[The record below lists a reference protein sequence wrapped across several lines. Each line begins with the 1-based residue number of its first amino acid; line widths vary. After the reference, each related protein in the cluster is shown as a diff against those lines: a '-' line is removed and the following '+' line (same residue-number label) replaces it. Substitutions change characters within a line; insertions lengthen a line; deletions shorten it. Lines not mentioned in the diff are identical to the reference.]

1 MLQQLTGQLAP
12 MLSAAAAA
20 SSAAASLAG
29 GAGSASGRRLREV
42 GEQPRSAD
50 RLKAL
55 AARFQGLRDSRI
67 ALRDWLAAERA
78 NRSTKGS
85 PASSGTSG
93 TSGSQRRLRQEDGA
107 REAAPPLLVEGA
119 PSDQSFRGEEL
130 PPLLLVLEG
139 DEAGD
144 MPLWQDGYLI
154 IEVGWVQSSKC
165 ALACL
170 LTGLPC
176 CSAALSAPLL
186 SGRNRNAW
194 IGVPCLCSGM
204 QPPSCPLTPFP
215 LRLRCPR
222 HADAGKQPATCSG
235 PGHVF

>member
-29 GAGSASGRRLREV
+29 GAASGRRLREV

-93 TSGSQRRLRQEDGA
+93 SQRRLRQEDGA

-119 PSDQSFRGEEL
+119 PSDQSFRGKEL

-154 IEVGWVQSSKC
+154 IEVGWVQSSVCPGLLADRTPLLLGSTVCPPTVREEQECVDWC
-165 ALACL
+165 ALPL
-170 LTGLPC
+170 LRH
-176 CSAALSAPLL
+176 AAPLL
-186 SGRNRNAW
+186 
-194 IGVPCLCSGM
+194 
-204 QPPSCPLTPFP
+204 PPHTLPAAAALPA
-215 LRLRCPR
+215 PR
-222 HADAGKQPATCSG
+222 
-235 PGHVF
+235 